1 MLKGYKAEAQQV
13 LDELF
18 SEKLLP
24 FKLSAREIKSV
35 GAAEYLVY
43 FHDSRLHS
51 VDVSCREDRPFRDE
65 FRAAILGRAG
75 RVSGRLPKKPDDE

>member
-51 VDVSCREDRPFRDE
+51 VDVSCREDRPFKDE
-65 FRAAILGRAG
+65 FRAALLGRAG
-75 RVSGRLPKKPDDE
+75 RMSGRLPKKPPYE